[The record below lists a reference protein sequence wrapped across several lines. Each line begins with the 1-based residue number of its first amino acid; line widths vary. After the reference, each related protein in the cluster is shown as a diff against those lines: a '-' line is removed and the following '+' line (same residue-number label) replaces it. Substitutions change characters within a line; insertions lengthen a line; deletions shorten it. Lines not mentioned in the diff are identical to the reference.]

1 MVEAQW
7 NELEVASKEV
17 VMHAAEQFARV
28 FVETPQYQAFEK
40 SFTTY
45 RQDAAAQS
53 ALQAFQ
59 KKQAALKGLLML
71 NAVSEEDRQELQS
84 LQDRFYQQAAVVQY
98 SQAQADLI
106 AMSQEIGDI
115 LSKSIGLDFGS
126 ACRTTTGGCC
136 G

>member
-40 SFTTY
+40 SFNTY
-45 RQDAAAQS
+45 RQDRAAQS

-59 KKQAALKGLLML
+59 QKQSSLKGLLML
-71 NAVSEEDRQELQS
+71 NAVSDEDRLALQN
-84 LQDRFYQQAAVVQY
+84 LHDTFYQQPSVMQY
-98 SQAQADLI
+98 AQAQVDLI

-126 ACRTTTGGCC
+126 ACRATGGCC